1 MTPEGKVKDK
11 VKKLLKERGAY
22 YVMVVPTGYG
32 NGVGIPD
39 FVACVPVK
47 ITEAM
52 VGQTLGIFTGI
63 ETKAPGKIKNTTV
76 NQKKHLLGISE
87 ASGMAVVVDNPE
99 LAETFLNMLND
110 GKPQYYVPQE

>member
-32 NGVGIPD
+32 SGVGIPD

-76 NQKKHLLGISE
+76 NQKKHLQGISE
-87 ASGMAVVVDNPE
+87 ASGMAVVVANPA
-99 LAETFLNMLND
+99 LAETFLDMLDD